1 MMVELENKRQKK
13 IEEQKQKVAEAMET
27 SVILQDLQSKY
38 ELSIELLKLNQLEPI
53 EEEKM
58 IKLRM
63 AYGLNSAVWILAEKG
78 LEK

>member
-27 SVILQDLQSKY
+27 AVILQDLQSKY

-78 LEK
+78 L